1 LKAFTALLATLA
13 CLLVL
18 PASALAAEFTVD
30 SIADE
35 PDVGGLNGIC
45 LSGGL
50 KCTLRA
56 AIEESN
62 SSTGTKDTI
71 KFSGS
76 IFEGLTG
83 DTIAI
88 GSSLTVTAPVKI
100 DGRFNGAQCNT
111 SAGVK
116 GPCVEVSGPAAGSS
130 LVVENANEVE
140 VEGLAITGATGAG
153 AAAVNVINGSED
165 FEARG
170 TWLGV
175 KLDGTAGANNK
186 GIFLDPESNGATIGG
201 TTEAARN
208 VIANNSFEGLDIEGA
223 DNADV
228 LGNYFGVK
236 PDGATQAANG
246 KNIEITDTIA
256 FEANGDEVGTTVE
269 GAAVTTQACDGG
281 CNVISG
287 SNGSG
292 VDLVGDGIGQNELPA
307 DGPTTV
313 SGNYVGLNSGG
324 VTPVPTGAL
333 FDILAGAAGD
343 VTIGGTAAGDAN
355 YIAAGGYGIYQENSD
370 GFQALGNVIG
380 RNPLGA
386 GVGAPSTAGIFLFS
400 LSSTERETIE
410 GNTIRLDGGAGI
422 EQRFGGADIAN
433 NSIEEGQYGIL
444 TFGSPAAA
452 GSNVIEENTI
462 VNAELNAVLIKNE
475 NNLLVGNLIE
485 GSSLA
490 AIRIEGA
497 TGTGT
502 LIGGDLESE
511 ENEISGNG
519 GDAIEVVDPEDTDTQ
534 IKRNFG
540 SGNGGLFIDLG
551 ANGPGNSVSG
561 PNAGIQ
567 PPSIDSAKLAG
578 ASGGGALPGAEVR
591 VFRKATASPGEIESF
606 LGEAK
611 ADGSGNWTVTY
622 PAAIP
627 GETRIAATQSA
638 LEGTSELAFAT
649 TEPAPKT
656 GGDSSTDQKEK
667 TPTAKK
673 PGKTKKPG
681 KSKGGVPET
690 TITKGPKGKIHS
702 TTAKFKFSSNEKGA
716 KFECK
721 LDRKPFKSCKS
732 PKTYKKLKPG
742 KHVFKVRAVKGK
754 QVDPTPAKR
763 KFKVVA

>member
-1 LKAFTALLATLA
+1 LKVLASLLFAIG

-18 PASALAAEFTVD
+18 PAAASALTYTVD
-30 SIADE
+30 SIGDQADE
-35 PDVGGLNGIC
+35 TPG
-45 LSGGL
+45 SGGCKTSL
-50 KCTLRA
+50 STCTLRA

-62 SSTGTKDTI
+62 FSTGVPDEI
-71 KFSGS
+71 KFAAAFNGQ
-76 IFEGLTG
+76 LA

-88 GSSLTVTAPVKI
+88 ATSLPAIKDPAHV
-100 DGRFNGAQCNT
+100 DGDSGGQCAT
-111 SAGVK
+111 EAGVN
-116 GPCVEVSGPAAGSS
+116 GPCVGVNGPAAGSA
-130 LVVENANEVE
+130 LTVEDANGVE
-140 VEGLAITGATGAG
+140 IEGLAITGAAGGGG
-153 AAAVNVINGSED
+153 AAAINVINSSATLKLRD
-165 FEARG
+165 S
-170 TWLGV
+170 WIGV
-175 KLDGTAGANNK
+175 KLDGSAGANSK
-186 GIFLDPESNGATIGG
+186 GIFLDPDSNSATIGG
-201 TTEAARN
+201 VNAADRN

-223 DNADV
+223 DSAQI

-236 PDGATQAANG
+236 PNGATQAANG
-246 KNIEITDTIA
+246 KNIEVTDTIA

-292 VDLVGDGIGQNELPA
+292 VDLVGDGAGQNELPA
-307 DGPTTV
+307 SGPTTV

-324 VTPVPTGAL
+324 VTTVPTGAL

-343 VTIGGTAAGDAN
+343 VTIGGTAAGAAN
-355 YIAAGGYGIYQENSD
+355 YIAGGSYGIYQENSD

-380 RNPLGA
+380 RRPGGA
-386 GVGAPSTAGIFLFS
+386 GVTGTGTAGIFLFS
-400 LSSTERETIE
+400 FGSTGRETVE
-410 GNTIRLDGGAGI
+410 GNTIRVDGGAGI
-422 EQRFGGADIAN
+422 EQRFGGADIAG

-452 GSNVIEENTI
+452 GSNVIKENTI
-462 VNAELNAVLIKNE
+462 ANAELNAVLIKNE
-475 NNLLVGNLIE
+475 NNLLAGNLIE

-551 ANGPGNSVSG
+551 ANGPGNSISG

-578 ASGGGALPGAEVR
+578 ASGSGALPGAEVR

-606 LGEAK
+606 LGKAK

-622 PAAIP
+622 LAAIP

-656 GGDSSTDQKEK
+656 GGDGSKDQKEK
-667 TPTAKK
+667 TPPAKK

-690 TITKGPKGKIHS
+690 TITKGPRGRTHARK
-702 TTAKFKFSSNEKGA
+702 ARFKFVSSETGA

-721 LDRKPFKSCKS
+721 LDRQKFKPCKS

-742 KHVFKVRAVKGK
+742 RHVFKVRAVKGK
-754 QVDPTPAKR
+754 NIDPTPAKR
-763 KFKVVA
+763 KFKIVA